1 MIGDSRLSMN
11 CWDHYCMQQPQ
22 PALTDTL
29 LRQKI
34 VALYSECLYHA
45 CVQSED
51 DERQALAFTELHT
64 YLLRTA
70 YRWLPERDEEEG
82 DEGTDGRRIRLY
94 PSGYRQ
100 CIKGF
105 WQMQKSM
112 AALLAIW
119 AKNDVDRAAMVNSI
133 HPSLSLHHESSL
145 F

>member
-1 MIGDSRLSMN
+1 LG
-11 CWDHYCMQQPQ
+11 
-22 PALTDTL
+22 
-29 LRQKI
+29 
-34 VALYSECLYHA
+34 
-45 CVQSED
+45 
-51 DERQALAFTELHT
+51 
-64 YLLRTA
+64 
-70 YRWLPERDEEEG
+70 RDEEEG

>member
-1 MIGDSRLSMN
+1 LG
-11 CWDHYCMQQPQ
+11 
-22 PALTDTL
+22 
-29 LRQKI
+29 
-34 VALYSECLYHA
+34 
-45 CVQSED
+45 
-51 DERQALAFTELHT
+51 
-64 YLLRTA
+64 
-70 YRWLPERDEEEG
+70 RDEEEG

-133 HPSLSLHHESSL
+133 HPSLSLHFNYSALSL
-145 F
+145 SASP